1 MRTANISRKTKET
14 AIELSLDLDGKGA
27 ADICTG
33 VGFLDHMLNLFAAHS
48 RMDLTLR
55 CDGDLSVDPHHSIE
69 DIGIALGLA
78 LKESLGEKKGIA
90 RYGSALIP
98 MDEALAEA
106 ALDLSG
112 RAFLVFNA
120 DFSVDRIGEFPTEMT
135 EEFFRALAFNAGFTL
150 HLNVRCGKNN
160 HHIAESLFKAFAH
173 ALKAAVR
180 KEGEEILS
188 TKGVL

>member
-55 CDGDLSVDPHHSIE
+55 CEGDLSVDPHHSIE

-78 LKESLGEKKGIA
+78 LKEALGEKKGIA

-98 MDEALAEA
+98 MDEALTEA

>member
-55 CDGDLSVDPHHSIE
+55 CEGDLSVDPHHSIE

-78 LKESLGEKKGIA
+78 LKEALGEKKGIA

>member
-78 LKESLGEKKGIA
+78 LKEALGEKKGIA

-106 ALDLSG
+106 AIDLSG

>member
-1 MRTANISRKTKET
+1 MRTANLTRKTKET
-14 AIELSLDLDGKGA
+14 AIDLSLDLDGKGC

-33 VGFLDHMLNLFAAHS
+33 IGFLDHMLDLFAAHS
-48 RMDLTLR
+48 GIDLTLR

-69 DIGIALGLA
+69 DIGIVLGLA
-78 LKESLGEKKGIA
+78 LKEALGEKKGIA

-98 MDEALAEA
+98 MDETLAEA
-106 ALDLSG
+106 AVDFSG

-135 EEFFRALAFNAGFTL
+135 EEFFRALAFNAGMTL
-150 HLNVRCGKNN
+150 HLNLRYGKNN
-160 HHIAESLFKAFAH
+160 HHIAEALFKSFAH
-173 ALKAAVR
+173 AVKAAVR
-180 KEGEEILS
+180 EEGEEILS

>member
-55 CDGDLSVDPHHSIE
+55 CEGDLSVDPHHSIE

-78 LKESLGEKKGIA
+78 LKEALGEKKGIA

-135 EEFFRALAFNAGFTL
+135 EEFFRALAFNAGLTL